1 MSADVYS
8 LYPKPWI
15 MVDRIIDRSAARIT
29 TVKLISASDFYL
41 QGHFPSYSVYPGM
54 LMVECILQ
62 SAELLLGQ
70 RQGVGSVGP
79 SYIVSEIAS
88 RFLSPVTPGDTVV
101 FETGLSVSGLEV
113 TAVGRAGSRTVIH
126 ARMKLAKGEEYA

>member
-1 MSADVYS
+1 MSADVYL

-70 RQGVGSVGP
+70 RQGGGCAGP

-113 TAVGRAGSRTVIH
+113 TAVGRAGGRTVIH